1 MRILLDTHLL
11 LWWLEDDPRLPAA
24 AEAFITDSGNI
35 VFVSA
40 ASIWEIA
47 IKAALGRLEADP
59 MAIEAVL
66 EPSGFEALPVTTKHA
81 AEVSKLPLYHRD
93 PFDRIL
99 VAQSLVEP
107 MRLLTHDQ
115 ALAQYGSMVLLV

>member
-1 MRILLDTHLL
+1 VRCGGCDHRVAKAFRLHLWTSKASKL
-11 LWWLEDDPRLPAA
+11 TPNFKQWVSLSY
-24 AEAFITDSGNI
+24 FSDSENI

-47 IKAALGRLEADP
+47 IKAALDRLEADP

-81 AEVSKLPLYHRD
+81 AEVSKLPL
-93 PFDRIL
+93 
-99 VAQSLVEP
+99 
-107 MRLLTHDQ
+107 
-115 ALAQYGSMVLLV
+115 